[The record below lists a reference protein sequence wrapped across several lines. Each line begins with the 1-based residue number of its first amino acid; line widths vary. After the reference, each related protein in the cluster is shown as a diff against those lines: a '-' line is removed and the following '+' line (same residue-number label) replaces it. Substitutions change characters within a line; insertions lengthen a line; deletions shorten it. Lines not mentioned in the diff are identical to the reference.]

1 MHRQEKHRDRRDRVP
16 RSEGE
21 LREISSLGL
30 GTRGAATCGVAP
42 LTPHPSKDSLMRPW
56 FPVVVAVLASLA
68 GTACAATEEG
78 DESAH
83 ESMLVA
89 APSLGPAA
97 VSRWEAYVQRETSG
111 VSLQEGCAP
120 RRFAPRAGMAPRG
133 VVVLFHGFTACPQQF
148 FEIAAELNTAG
159 YDVLLPLLPGHGRQ
173 FRVVDGKR
181 KDDIASL
188 PTGATR
194 ERYSELAE
202 EMTAIASEARYD
214 RVVGGLSMGG
224 MVATSALVQGQNFR
238 GASTSVWTRGILFA
252 PFFGPPGV
260 SGWASRVGGMVA
272 PGAMRSWGPECE
284 RSTVPGKRAGICEFT
299 LGNLQAGTSLGEDL
313 LRSANTVR
321 VPVQLVGVEADT
333 AADNGEMAKLV
344 RSLGGKKDACFYAK
358 GMPHAF
364 ISKNDHFELDHAW
377 LPALHRGITSFVR
390 NGTPFPT
397 QGLSSEHGHGLCAP
411 R

>member
-1 MHRQEKHRDRRDRVP
+1 
-16 RSEGE
+16 
-21 LREISSLGL
+21 
-30 GTRGAATCGVAP
+30 
-42 LTPHPSKDSLMRPW
+42 MRNVI
-56 FPVVVAVLASLA
+56 PVVLAALASLA
-68 GTACAATEEG
+68 GAACTPAEEG
-78 DESAH
+78 DESSN

-89 APSLGPAA
+89 APSLGPAT
-97 VSRWEAYVQRETSG
+97 VSRWEAYVERETAG

-120 RRFAPRAGMAPRG
+120 RRFAPRVGVAPRG

-148 FEIAAELNTAG
+148 FEIAADLNTAG

-173 FRVVDGKR
+173 FSVVDGKR
-181 KDDIASL
+181 KDNIASL

-194 ERYSELAE
+194 ERYSQLAE
-202 EMTAIASEARYD
+202 EMTAIAGEARYD

-224 MVATSALVQGQNFR
+224 MVATSALIQGQNFR

-260 SGWASRVGGMVA
+260 SGWASRVGGMMA

-321 VPVQLVGVEADT
+321 VPVQVVGVEADT

-344 RSLGGKKDACFYAK
+344 RSLSGKKDACFYAK

-390 NGTPFPT
+390 EGTPFPT
-397 QGLSSEHGHGLCAP
+397 QGQSSEHGHGLCAP